1 MDQHENGALVQ
12 EWDAAMRNVFLALIR
27 AYAWVMQ
34 IPERRRIRKKM
45 ARLRK
50 NDPYNYPMY

>member
-1 MDQHENGALVQ
+1 
-12 EWDAAMRNVFLALIR
+12 MRKFFLGLIR
-27 AYAWVMQ
+27 AYAWVAQ

>member
-1 MDQHENGALVQ
+1 
-12 EWDAAMRNVFLALIR
+12 MRNVFLALIR